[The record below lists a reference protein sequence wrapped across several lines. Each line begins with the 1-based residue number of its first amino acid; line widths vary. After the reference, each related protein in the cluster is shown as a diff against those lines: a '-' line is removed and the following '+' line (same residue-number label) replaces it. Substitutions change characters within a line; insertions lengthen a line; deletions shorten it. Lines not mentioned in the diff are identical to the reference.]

1 MGADIER
8 RRTIRIR
15 RSSLANNNLADMD
28 RPSIK
33 IAEDL
38 NDYAEAFRIV
48 YEAYREVGYIPEPHP
63 SQMQYSIFSMLPS
76 TCVFVFKQY
85 LKPISTLTQV
95 LDSELF
101 GLPMDNLYKNEVDEL
116 RSQGRKIAE
125 IGALATSK
133 ESRWNNLLMFL
144 GKAYFQ
150 YAKLIGINDILI
162 TVNPKHVEFYKA
174 IFLFEPF
181 AEERHYPY
189 VGAPAVALRINYDIF
204 WERLENTFHEH
215 DFETDLYTF
224 FSRIH
229 STGIDESMRFN
240 MERNI
245 PLPQDAAAFFFR
257 QRPEILQ
264 SLTPEQIAY
273 IKEHYPEA
281 FFYSH

>member
-1 MGADIER
+1 MGTDIER

-15 RSSLANNNLADMD
+15 RSSLANNNLMDID

-33 IAEDL
+33 IAEDKD
-38 NDYAEAFRIV
+38 DYSEAFRIV
-48 YEAYREVGYIPEPHP
+48 YDAYAELGYT
-63 SQMQYSIFSMLPS
+63 SQHHTGMYYNIFSMLPT

-95 LDSELF
+95 LDSDLF
-101 GLPMDNLYKNEVDEL
+101 GLPMDKLYKKEVDEL
-116 RSQGRKIAE
+116 RNQGRKIAE

-181 AEERHYPY
+181 AEERHHPS
-189 VGAPAVALRINYDIF
+189 VGAPAVALRINYDQF
-204 WERLENTFHEH
+204 WERLEYTFRDHE
-215 DFETDLYTF
+215 FETDLYTF
-224 FSRIH
+224 FSKIH
-229 STGIDESMRFN
+229 NSGIDASMRFN
-240 MERNI
+240 LERNI
-245 PLPQDAAAFFFR
+245 PIPEEAANYYFMN
-257 QRPEILQ
+257 RPEMLQ
-264 SLTPEQIAY
+264 SLNPAQIAY
-273 IKEHYPEA
+273 LRQYYKDAIC
-281 FFYSH
+281 YSH